1 MKIVGAFLVAS
12 ILIGV
17 CSQNAE
23 ARWHRYWYYNAEEV
37 AKQQRANMAERTHQL
52 KELQECQRLNEERER
67 ISAQSTVRSY
77 GVPGAKVDKVRRGDG
92 TLVQRVKTRRAAA
105 LPLY

>member
-23 ARWHRYWYYNAEEV
+23 ARWHPYWQYNAEEV

-52 KELQECQRLNEERER
+52 KELQECQRLNKEREL
-67 ISAQSTVRSY
+67 ISAQSTVRNY
-77 GVPGAKVDKVRRGDG
+77 GVPGAKVKKVRRGNG
-92 TLVQRVKTRRAAA
+92 TLVQRMRTKRAAA